1 MLPIAEAEV
10 RRLLADET
18 ALAVD
23 VQPVVDLR
31 RGLTVGFEALARFQ
45 LETPLPP
52 DVVFECALH
61 YGLDE
66 ALETVVLERA
76 LSLACA
82 TPVNC
87 FFAINV
93 DPMHLLSDCV
103 FDAIVAHRDLSGVVF
118 ELTEQRRLLEPE
130 RVVAR
135 IAELR
140 RLGAFTAVDDTGAG
154 YSGLQQILALRPQ
167 FLKLDRA
174 LVCSIDKDEA
184 KRATVEMLGELA
196 GRLDAWIIAEG
207 IERPAEL
214 HTLAQLG
221 VPLAQGF
228 YLANPAPAW
237 PELTNEVSAVLSM
250 LPNIEPAAVAV
261 GPLVEPC
268 ASCDRQSEWPPGVA
282 ACVRVESSMRPVALR
297 VVDENGGEH
306 VREQHE
312 LLRVKRA
319 SSLSAVALRSA
330 ARPERLRWDPIVCVD
345 ELGHFEGLIYVHK
358 LVRALASQESGRPS
372 QNVRPYDDVSA
383 KR

>member
-1 MLPIAEAEV
+1 MLPVAEPEI
-10 RRLLADET
+10 RRVLADDA
-18 ALAVD
+18 ALAMD

-31 RGLTVGFEALARFQ
+31 RGLIVGFEALARFQ
-45 LETPLPP
+45 LEAPTPP

-87 FFAINV
+87 FLTVNV
-93 DPMHLLSDCV
+93 EPVHLLSDRV
-103 FDAIVAHRDLSGVVF
+103 FDAILAHRDLSGVVF
-118 ELTEQRRLLEPE
+118 ELTEQRRILEPE
-130 RVVAR
+130 RVAAR

-140 RLGAFTAVDDTGAG
+140 RLGALTAVDDTGAG
-154 YSGLQQILALRPQ
+154 YSGLQQILTLRPQ

-237 PELTNEVSAVLSM
+237 PELTNEVSAALAM
-250 LPNIEPAAVAV
+250 LPNVPPTSVAV

-268 ASCDRQSEWPPGVA
+268 TSCDRQSEWPTGLG
-282 ACVRVESSMRPVALR
+282 ACVRVEPSMRPVALR
-297 VVDENGGEH
+297 VIDENGEH
-306 VREQHE
+306 LREQHE
-312 LLRVKRA
+312 LLRVKRG

-345 ELGHFEGLIYVHK
+345 EFGHFEGLIYVHK
-358 LVRALASQESGRPS
+358 LVRALANQESGRPS
-372 QNVRPYDDVSA
+372 QSVRPYDDISA